1 MATADTVAAEAS
13 TAYND
18 AKTLADSSLVKADT
32 ALSNAAAAA
41 NGIPIA
47 GHVAIA
53 GQLSVPEVTPE
64 DVVPPLL
71 PTTDFSTDVRDAFD
85 YAFGTFNQSLQGQIL
100 NFLDTFFP
108 DIAAGV
114 KTGSDQWIIDTIAN
128 GSFMPASVETAI
140 WNRAKDREVQ
150 DALRAEAAVID
161 ASAARGFYSPPGV
174 VNDGVNNIQLELSK
188 KLTSINRDIAIKAF
202 DVANENTKFA
212 IQQAVALRTAFVAAM
227 GDFIRVAMVQ
237 PNNAVEYAKVILAA
251 KTGLYDSAIRLYS
264 AKIDEEKMR
273 SSVALENVNNKTF
286 KAYELNTRDLQAV
299 LDANLSKARV
309 QADAALSAA
318 DQLAKVAASA
328 LSTRNTMLSV
338 SAGV

>member
-13 TAYND
+13 QAYAD
-18 AKTLADSSLVKADT
+18 AQTLSNNSLAKADT
-32 ALSNAAAAA
+32 ALADASSAAASIHIVGYSPLA
-41 NGIPIA
+41 
-47 GHVAIA
+47 
-53 GQLSVPEVTPE
+53 VTPPTSVTPT
-64 DVVPPLL
+64 DVEPPLL

-85 YAFGTFNQSLQGQIL
+85 YAFGTFNQTLQGQIL

-128 GSFMPASVETAI
+128 GSFMPAAVETAI
-140 WNRAKDREVQ
+140 WNRSKDREVQ
-150 DALRAEAAVID
+150 DSLRLEQSVID
-161 ASAARGFYSPPGV
+161 ATAARGFFAPTGV
-174 VNDGVNNIQLELSK
+174 MNYTVAANQQELSK
-188 KLTSINRDIAIKAF
+188 KLTSINRDMTIKAF

-227 GDFIRVAMVQ
+227 GDFIKVAMVQ
-237 PNNAVEYAKVILAA
+237 PNNAVDYAKVILSA

-273 SSVALENVNNKTF
+273 SSVALENVNNQSFKTY
-286 KAYELNTRDLQAV
+286 AANTDSLKLYVDSSVAR
-299 LDANLSKARV
+299 ARV

-318 DQLAKVAASA
+318 DQLAKVASSA
-328 LSTRNTMLSV
+328 QSTRNTMLSV

>member
-1 MATADTVAAEAS
+1 MATADTVATEAS
-13 TAYND
+13 AAYND
-18 AKTLADSSLVKADT
+18 AKALADSSLAKADT

-41 NGIPIA
+41 NGLSTYSPGGMPVDLTIA
-47 GHVAIA
+47 
-53 GQLSVPEVTPE
+53 EVVPE
-64 DVVPPLL
+64 DVAAPLL
-71 PTTDFSTDVRDAFD
+71 PTTDFTTDVKDAFD

-100 NFLDTFFP
+100 NFLDAFFP

-128 GSFMPASVETAI
+128 GSFMPAAVETAI

-150 DALRAEAAVID
+150 EALRAEAAVVD
-161 ASAARGFYSPPGV
+161 AAASRGFYVAPGV
-174 VNDGVNNIQLELSK
+174 VNDGVNTIQLELSK
-188 KLTSINRDIAIKAF
+188 KLTSINRDITIKAF

-212 IQQAVALRTAFVAAM
+212 IQQAVALRTAFVSAM
-227 GDFIRVAMVQ
+227 GDFIKVAMVQ

-251 KTGLYDSAIRLYS
+251 KTGLYDSAVRLYS
-264 AKIDEEKMR
+264 AKIEEEKMR
-273 SSVALENVNNKTF
+273 SSVALENVNNATF
-286 KAYELNTRDLQAV
+286 KPFELNIRNFESVRGGNID
-299 LDANLSKARV
+299 KAKI